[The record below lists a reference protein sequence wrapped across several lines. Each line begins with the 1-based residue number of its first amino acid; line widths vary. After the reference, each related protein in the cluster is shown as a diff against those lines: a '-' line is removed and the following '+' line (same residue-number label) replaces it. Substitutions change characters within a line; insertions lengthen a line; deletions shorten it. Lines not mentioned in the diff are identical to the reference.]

1 MKKARRVGETRRAF
15 FMGHSR
21 GGRAAALLSRGFEL
35 AVVQGGVEALLC

>member
-1 MKKARRVGETRRAF
+1 MKKARRVGETHRAF